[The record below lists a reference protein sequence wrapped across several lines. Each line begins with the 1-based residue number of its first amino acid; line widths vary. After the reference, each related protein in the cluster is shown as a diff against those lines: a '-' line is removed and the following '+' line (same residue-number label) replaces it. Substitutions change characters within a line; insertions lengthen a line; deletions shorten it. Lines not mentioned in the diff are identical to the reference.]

1 MAITARVKQIVESMN
16 NGDNVTAQQLIEEE
30 LDARKQDLVDG
41 LRQGAVSALFT
52 EKKEETK

>member
-1 MAITARVKQIVESMN
+1 MAVTARVKQIVESMN

-30 LDARKQDLVDG
+30 LDVRKQELVDG
-41 LRQGAVSALFT
+41 LRQGAVSALFS